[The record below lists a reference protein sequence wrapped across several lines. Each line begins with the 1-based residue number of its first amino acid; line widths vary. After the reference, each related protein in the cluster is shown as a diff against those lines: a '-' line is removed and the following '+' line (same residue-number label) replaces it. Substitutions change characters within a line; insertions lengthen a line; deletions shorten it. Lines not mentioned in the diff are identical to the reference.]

1 MDIQV
6 FNLGF
11 KLSDAIVFTFH
22 LIFISLHYFADNEEK
37 EEDYSFI
44 LNKYL

>member
-6 FNLGF
+6 FNSGF

-22 LIFISLHYFADNEEK
+22 LIFISLQYFADNEE
-37 EEDYSFI
+37 YSFI
-44 LNKYL
+44 LNKYV